1 MYRLFRIYGNYRRL
15 FLISISLLL
24 VLVGCTSSPAE
35 QSVQPPYIEELRG
48 AVFDPP
54 RPLDDF
60 SLMATTGEMF
70 TLSDYEGQVILLF
83 FGYRTCPD
91 FCPMTFT
98 ELRQIYRELD
108 EPADQIKVVFV
119 TVDPERDDLATLNTY
134 MRGFH
139 EHFIGLRGEGES
151 LEQIIKQFGVIAERQ
166 QLGDSPLS
174 YLIDHTA
181 SLFLI
186 GPDGRLQV
194 QYLYGTNFRDIL
206 HDVRLILQT
215 L

>member
-1 MYRLFRIYGNYRRL
+1 MCRARIIP
-15 FLISISLLL
+15 LIATGLLAL
-24 VLVGCTSSPAE
+24 AGCAGTSPAA
-35 QSVQPPYIEELRG
+35 QSPGLAYADDLRG

-54 RPLDDF
+54 RVLDDF
-60 SLMATTGEMF
+60 SLMATTGETF
-70 TLSDYEGQVILLF
+70 TLSNHHGQIILLY

-98 ELRQIYRELD
+98 ELRQIYLELD
-108 EPADQIKVVFV
+108 EPADQVKVVFV
-119 TVDPERDDLATLNTY
+119 TVDPERDDLPVLTAYTQ
-134 MRGFH
+134 GFH
-139 EHFIGLRGEGES
+139 QDFIGLRGEGDS
-151 LEQIIKQFGVIAERQ
+151 LKNVMDQFGVIAERQ
-166 QLGDSPLS
+166 QLADSPLS

-186 GPDGRLQV
+186 GPDGRLQA
-194 QYLYGTNFRDIL
+194 QYLYGTDFRDIL

>member
-1 MYRLFRIYGNYRRL
+1 MYRLYQINSNYRRL
-15 FLISISLLL
+15 LLISISLLIL
-24 VLVGCTSSPAE
+24 LGCASSPPE
-35 QSVQPPYIEELRG
+35 QSSELSYAEELRG

-54 RPLDDF
+54 RTLADF

-70 TLSDYEGQVILLF
+70 TLSDYRGQIILLY

-98 ELRQIYRELD
+98 ELRQIYRELG
-108 EPADQIKVVFV
+108 EPADQVKVVFV
-119 TVDPERDDLATLNTY
+119 TVDPERDDLATLTTY
-134 MRGFH
+134 TQGFH

-151 LEQIIKQFGVIAERQ
+151 LDHVIEQFGVVAERQ